1 MQAHECQTLAQART
15 EIDRL
20 NSEILVLLAQRQHYV
35 ERVAALK
42 TDISEVPA
50 PERRAAVLC
59 QVAQEASDL
68 GMSSEVAYLGIDIEA
83 LALRLRDD
91 GLQQFEDAF
100 AKILDITA

>member
-35 ERVAALK
+35 EQVAALK

-50 PERRAAVLC
+50 PERRAAVLR

-68 GMSSEVAYLGIDIEA
+68 GMSSEVAVAVFDAMIEA
-83 LALRLRDD
+83 FIDLETK
-91 GLQQFEDAF
+91 QFKD
-100 AKILDITA
+100 LN

>member
-50 PERRAAVLC
+50 P
-59 QVAQEASDL
+59 
-68 GMSSEVAYLGIDIEA
+68 
-83 LALRLRDD
+83 
-91 GLQQFEDAF
+91 
-100 AKILDITA
+100 